1 MTGGQGFRG
10 KARGRLGARRDQPW
24 NNVRLGHVLGEDG
37 DAPSKRLVNQRIA
50 IEVQGIEEHR
60 RDRNFRAQRIIV
72 QLASEAAHRVLKRT
86 RRAVGPQRDRLAV
99 EHDLARRNRPD
110 DSHDFGHRN
119 RDVPQCPRIDAHL
132 VVDLVHLNTRAIEL
146 VFERRL
152 AERGERLVDARCGFG
167 EHRLNRLERAQ
178 QKLRQLGVAIDDGGV
193 RDGSEIARQHA
204 GAPDPRG
211 RNARRARDG
220 LDQHPL
226 ERALSELAEQQAH
239 EEVLLVGRRPAEQP
253 AQDLGAGT
261 RGSGASRSRQTIEC
275 AIDVR
280 DLEVGRGRGRHV
292 AHGRQLGAA
301 DADPA
306 PGARRRSKTR

>member
-1 MTGGQGFRG
+1 
-10 KARGRLGARRDQPW
+10 
-24 NNVRLGHVLGEDG
+24 
-37 DAPSKRLVNQRIA
+37 
-50 IEVQGIEEHR
+50 
-60 RDRNFRAQRIIV
+60 
-72 QLASEAAHRVLKRT
+72 
-86 RRAVGPQRDRLAV
+86 
-99 EHDLARRNRPD
+99 
-110 DSHDFGHRN
+110 
-119 RDVPQCPRIDAHL
+119 
-132 VVDLVHLNTRAIEL
+132 VHLNTRAIEL

-152 AERGERLVDARCGFG
+152 TERGERLVDARCGFG

-193 RDGSEIARQHA
+193 RDGREIARQHA
-204 GAPDPRG
+204 GAPNPRG

-253 AQDLGAGT
+253 TQDLGAGT

-280 DLEVGRGRGRHV
+280 DLEVGRSRGRQV

-306 PGARRRSKTR
+306 LTHAAAQKRDDDDQFVGRHSPEQVGKPADLVETPGRRANLAGNGHDFRQAHPNSVLKSAIRPAAEAVNSGRRVNHG